1 MDSLM
6 NRGHWIVL
14 MATLA
19 LVVFMGGP
27 TAQAQPP
34 VSMEVAYSVIGGDPT
49 MIWVAQERGYF
60 KKYGMETQLKY
71 IAGSTQLTPAMISG
85 QVSFAQAGGAAVI
98 SADLSG
104 ADLAIVGSTAPVFV
118 MSLFSRPEVKSVAD
132 LRGKRIAVTALGT
145 TTDFARRVALQ
156 NAGLNPDRDVTVL
169 QSKGVPET
177 LSALISGNVA
187 AGVVTPPQTL
197 VARKQ
202 GLKELV
208 NLSTAGVPYEQGPLV
223 TTRNLIQ
230 KDPGLVENFMKAMVE
245 AIAFAKQNRQETK
258 MIMGKYIKNM
268 DDALLDEA
276 YARYV
281 ETAYKKYPYPSLKG
295 LQTALNFLVN
305 DIPMAGTAKPEQFVD
320 LSFLK
325 RLEES
330 RFADQFYK

>member
-1 MDSLM
+1 MRRLANTDRWVTFMAALALLVSLGSPAA
-6 NRGHWIVL
+6 N
-14 MATLA
+14 AQTLA
-19 LVVFMGGP
+19 KVN
-27 TAQAQPP
+27 
-34 VSMEVAYSVIGGDPT
+34 VAYSVIGGDPT
-49 MIWVAQERGYF
+49 MIWVAQEKGYF
-60 KKYGMETQLKY
+60 KKYGMETELSY
-71 IAGSTQLTPAMISG
+71 IAGSTQLTPALISG
-85 QVSFAQAGGAAVI
+85 EVSFAQAGGAAVI

-104 ADLAIVGSTAPVFV
+104 ADLVIIGSTAPVFV
-118 MSLFSRPEVKSVAD
+118 MSLFSQPDIKSVAD
-132 LRGKRIAVTALGT
+132 LKGKRIAVTALGT

-156 NAGLNPDRDVTVL
+156 KAGLNPDRDVTVL

-177 LSALISGNVA
+177 LTALINGNVA

-197 VARKQ
+197 IARQK

-223 TTRNLIQ
+223 TTRSLIR
-230 KDPGLVENFMKAMVE
+230 KNPTLVENFMKATVE

-268 DDALLDEA
+268 NDALLDEA
-276 YARYV
+276 YVRYV

-295 LQTALNFLVN
+295 LQTALDFLVP
-305 DIPMAGTAKPEQFVD
+305 DIPKAATARPEQFVD

-325 RLEES
+325 QLEES